1 MPRLT
6 VPYTHATPVLRLVLT
21 GPGGAR
27 GIAGVVD
34 SGADRTLLPKR
45 LAADLGVSS
54 EDLEPTPEG
63 SGGAGGAWFPTWV
76 IPYAIKAQVVVQFPA
91 PRDVEPWG
99 PTFDLTPEFAAD
111 TVPLFG
117 RADFFEAFTVT
128 LDQPGGACF
137 HLDYSS

>member
-1 MPRLT
+1 M
-6 VPYTHATPVLRLVLT
+6 

-34 SGADRTLLPKR
+34 SGAD
-45 LAADLGVSS
+45 
-54 EDLEPTPEG
+54 
-63 SGGAGGAWFPTWV
+63 
-76 IPYAIKAQVVVQFPA
+76 I
-91 PRDVEPWG
+91 
-99 PTFDLTPEFAAD
+99 DLTPEFAAD

>member
-1 MPRLT
+1 
-6 VPYTHATPVLRLVLT
+6 
-21 GPGGAR
+21 
-27 GIAGVVD
+27 
-34 SGADRTLLPKR
+34 
-45 LAADLGVSS
+45 
-54 EDLEPTPEG
+54 
-63 SGGAGGAWFPTWV
+63 
-76 IPYAIKAQVVVQFPA
+76 VQFPA